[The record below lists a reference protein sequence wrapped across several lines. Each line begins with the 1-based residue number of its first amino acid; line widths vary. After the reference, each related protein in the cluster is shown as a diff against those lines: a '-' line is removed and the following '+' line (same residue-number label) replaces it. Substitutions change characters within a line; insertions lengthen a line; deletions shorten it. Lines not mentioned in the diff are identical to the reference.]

1 MLQYFKN
8 STRALQAFQ
17 VIRFIAMFAIGV
29 GMARLGFSKEE
40 IGSYEA
46 ILFIS
51 GLLTTFWITGLIQAL
66 LPLYSYQVGDDKTDN
81 RLFNA
86 LVVVLALTFVAC
98 LMAIVFRGAL
108 TGFANLNGNLPFYLM
123 VLYIALSTPSTLTEY
138 VYLLK
143 GKNMLMLSYGFITYG
158 LQVLFVLLPVLLSLG
173 VEYSVLGLILISA
186 LRFVWMLVVVFRN
199 STIDFNCKFI
209 KEYLHDGIPLSLKF
223 LVSTS
228 GLYIDQLIIGH
239 YYDSSTFAVYRFGAR
254 EIPLF
259 TILTVSLSNSMLA
272 NFGKGDPLPKL
283 LKQIKTESKRLSHLL
298 FPVSILAVLSSKWLF
313 VAVFGDA
320 FKESAGVFMIYCMII
335 ISRVLMP
342 QTITQGMR
350 KNGAVLTISV
360 IEMLLNI
367 GLSLLLI
374 NWYGIY
380 GVAMA
385 TVIVYLV
392 EKILLAT
399 YNSKWLKV
407 SPSEY
412 IPLKTIIPYSFLLVI
427 TFLLS
432 WYLV

>member
-108 TGFANLNGNLPFYLM
+108 TDFANLNGNLPFYLM

-143 GKNMLMLSYGFITYG
+143 GKNMLMLTYGFITYG

-173 VEYSVLGLILISA
+173 VECSVLGLILISA

-199 STIDFNCKFI
+199 STIDFSCMFI

-239 YYDSSTFAVYRFGAR
+239 YYDSSTFAIYRFGAR
-254 EIPLF
+254 EIPLY

-272 NFGKGDPLPKL
+272 NFGRGDHLPKIL
-283 LKQIKTESKRLSHLL
+283 NTIKVESRRLSHIL
-298 FPVSILAVLSSKWLF
+298 FPISILAVLSSKLLF
-313 VAVFGDA
+313 GFIFGDA
-320 FKESAGVFMIYCMII
+320 FKDSAGVFMIYSLIVV
-335 ISRVLMP
+335 SRVLMP
-342 QTITQGMR
+342 QTIAQGLR
-350 KNGAVLTISV
+350 KNGAVLTISI

-374 NWYGIY
+374 NRYGIY
-380 GVAMA
+380 GVALA
-385 TVIVYLV
+385 TVVVYLI
-392 EKILLAT
+392 EKILLII
-399 YNSKWLKV
+399 YNRVRLK
-407 SPSEY
+407 
-412 IPLKTIIPYSFLLVI
+412 IPASAYVPFDVIVPYSFILI
-427 TFLLS
+427 AAFLLS
-432 WYLV
+432 WLLF